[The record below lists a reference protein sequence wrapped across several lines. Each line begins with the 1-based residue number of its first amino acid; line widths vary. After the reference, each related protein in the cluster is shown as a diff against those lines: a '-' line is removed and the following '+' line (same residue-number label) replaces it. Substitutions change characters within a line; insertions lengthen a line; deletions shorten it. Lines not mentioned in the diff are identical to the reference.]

1 MPERGIYRTPTV
13 KGIATVTNCPIYLDS
28 DDNTLK
34 CIPAGSG
41 TTEVVIPFATST
53 SGAKFAAGT
62 GTLVSGTV
70 VVATGLTSVLSF
82 TANVKEPATG
92 TYTTG
97 ANEVHGI
104 NVSSITTG
112 AVTVVGIFN
121 SLATGAATVSVSG
134 TAPFYWIAVGQ

>member
-70 VVATGLTSVLSF
+70 AIATGLTSVLSF
-82 TANVKEPATG
+82 SASLQG
-92 TYTTG
+92 TG
-97 ANEVHGI
+97 ASSSGVTEVAELV
-104 NVSSITTG
+104 VSSITTG
-112 AVTVVGIFN
+112 SVTVVGSYN
-121 SLATGAATVSVSG
+121 AATGVRIASVSG
-134 TAPFYWIAVGQ
+134 TSAFYWIAVGQ